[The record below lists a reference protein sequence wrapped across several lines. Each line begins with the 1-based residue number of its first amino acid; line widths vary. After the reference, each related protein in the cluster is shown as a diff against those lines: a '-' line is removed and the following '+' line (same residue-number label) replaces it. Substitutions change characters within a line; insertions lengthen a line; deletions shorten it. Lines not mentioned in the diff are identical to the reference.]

1 MTVDVADG
9 AARADST
16 GTRPTI
22 AALTGADQVN
32 TAFGVFLRSMVGL
45 PFRGVDATAV
55 TETGRYLGAFDGD
68 RIVGGADSYTSDL
81 VVPGGARVA
90 HAAVTHVGVLP
101 THRRRGIVTALIE
114 RQLEDFAHRGEV
126 VATLRASEAGI
137 YERFGY
143 GIASTARS
151 LLVDTRRARL
161 RESVVAQGSVR
172 LADADADTELLAAVH
187 RRTNGVGAIE
197 RPAGWW
203 RLQELRRAADPT
215 VHYVAVHSRDGV
227 DEGYVIYR
235 PRDTEA
241 WFTSREKAIDVIDFV
256 ALTDAARF
264 GLWRHLLDLDLVD
277 VIHVGSAALDDPLPL
292 ALTDERA
299 VELGAAHDETW
310 LRLIDVE
317 AALRARRFGD
327 GPGVRIG
334 VEDRRL
340 PANTAVFEITA
351 GAVTRSTRAAEATV
365 DVATLAAAYLGG
377 TTWRRLASAG
387 RVDVHTG
394 DAVNRLDRLFG
405 TGTQPYSGTTF

>member
-1 MTVDVADG
+1 
-9 AARADST
+9 
-16 GTRPTI
+16 
-22 AALTGADQVN
+22 
-32 TAFGVFLRSMVGL
+32 MVGL
-45 PFRGVDATAV
+45 PFRDVDASAV

-68 RIVGGADSYTSDL
+68 RIVGGADSYTSEL

-114 RQLEDFAHRGEV
+114 RQLDDFVRRGEV

-143 GIASTARS
+143 GIASSARS
-151 LLVDTRRARL
+151 LRVDTHRARL
-161 RESVVAQGSVR
+161 RESVPAQGSVR
-172 LADADADTELLAAVH
+172 IVDADADTELLAAIH

-197 RPAGWW
+197 RPPGWW

-227 DEGYVIYR
+227 DEGYAIYR

-241 WFTSREKAIDVIDFV
+241 WFTSREKTIDVIDFV

-277 VIHVGSAALDDPLPL
+277 VIHLDSAALDDPLPL

-299 VELGAAHDETW
+299 VELGGPHDETW
-310 LRLIDVE
+310 LRLVDVE
-317 AALRARRFGD
+317 TALRARRFGD

-340 PANTAVFEITA
+340 PANTAVFEIAA
-351 GAVTRSTRAAEATV
+351 GTVTRTGRTAEATV

-377 TTWRRLASAG
+377 TTWRHLASAG
-387 RVDVHTG
+387 RVDVRVE
-394 DAVNRLDRLFG
+394 DVVSRLDRLFA
-405 TGTQPYSGTTF
+405 TDVQPHSGTTF